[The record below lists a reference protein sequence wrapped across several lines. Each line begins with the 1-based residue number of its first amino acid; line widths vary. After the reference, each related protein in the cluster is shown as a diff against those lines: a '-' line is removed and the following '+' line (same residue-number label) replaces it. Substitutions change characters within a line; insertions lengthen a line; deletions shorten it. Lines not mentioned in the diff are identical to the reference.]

1 MSDRP
6 HRQQWK
12 HATVLGRRKMR
23 RDHRKGWS
31 SIHLSVPCMKMATR
45 QDLLNRGANANA
57 VNNANDTPL
66 CVVARGTSTDCQI
79 IVGALVDRN
88 ANPCPFCGIGVDLP
102 YVSANLQIV
111 RDVSKRWTGSLFPNA
126 WWVDSRRL
134 GTGEVVPKT
143 APFRKTDAS
152 AVRNGKGERE
162 ISNALMLFS
171 IFSVK
176 HVHSIRRAILTTTT
190 FFWLRPNHY
199 L

>member
-126 WWVDSRRL
+126 CGWILGDWEQGRSSQRL
-134 GTGEVVPKT
+134 PHSVRPMHLLCRTGR
-143 APFRKTDAS
+143 A
-152 AVRNGKGERE
+152 NERYPMH
-162 ISNALMLFS
+162 SCFFLF
-171 IFSVK
+171 FSET
-176 HVHSIRRAILTTTT
+176 HTLNSPRHPDDDH
-190 FFWLRPNHY
+190 FFG
-199 L
+199 